1 MPTSKKQL
9 KVQEQM
15 LSPFKFGVYKLF
27 KLPMAFLAGIS
38 VKELT
43 EESSISTV
51 RYKYLNT
58 NPFKSMYFAVL
69 AMTAELSTGALAFF
83 SMAKYDESIAVLVV
97 SSKGT
102 FLKKAVGE
110 IRFECKNGLDFK
122 NKLKE
127 CVETKEAGTVTAKS
141 TGYNSNDEIVCE
153 YEFTWSFKVRS

>member
-1 MPTSKKQL
+1 MPISKKQL
-9 KVQEQM
+9 KIQKQM
-15 LSPFKFGVYKLF
+15 LNPFKFGVFKIL

-69 AMTAELSTGALAFF
+69 AMTAELSTGALAFY
-83 SMAKYDESIAVLVV
+83 SMAKYDESIAVLVI

-102 FLKKAVGE
+102 FLKKAVGK

-127 CVETKEAGTVTAKS
+127 CVERKEVGTVTAKS
-141 TGYNSNDEIVCE
+141 IGYNSNNEIVCE

>member
-1 MPTSKKQL
+1 MPISKKQR
-9 KVQEQM
+9 KIQDQM
-15 LSPFKFGVYKLF
+15 LNPFKFGVFKLL

-38 VKELT
+38 IKELT

-51 RYKYLNT
+51 KYKYLNS

-83 SMAKYDESIAVLVV
+83 SMAEYDESIAVLVV
-97 SSKGT
+97 SSKGK

-127 CVETKEAGTVTAKS
+127 CFETKEAVTVTAKS
-141 TGYNSNDEIVCE
+141 IGYNNNDEIVCE